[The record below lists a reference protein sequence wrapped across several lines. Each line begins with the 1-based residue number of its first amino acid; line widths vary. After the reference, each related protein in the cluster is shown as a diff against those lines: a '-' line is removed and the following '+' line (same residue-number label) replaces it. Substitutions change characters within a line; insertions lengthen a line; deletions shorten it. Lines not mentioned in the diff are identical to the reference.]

1 MARSRPIF
9 EKVALGFLC
18 LSRLPEPDHR
28 EETLRSRRLLLLTV
42 PSFFVFLQIGPVSA
56 FLWNSQNHRN
66 RCPLLLSVP
75 SFCSCLQLGRVS
87 AFFFNLEKY
96 RNRRPLLLSVPSFC
110 SRLQLGRVS
119 AFLGIPQNYRK
130 RCLLLLSVLS
140 FCSFNESGVSPFSFR
155 CTQKLYII
163 LVFGDFRPVAIYFGG
178 AIDTF
183 LNDFN

>member
-56 FLWNSQNHRN
+56 FLWNSQNYRN

-75 SFCSCLQLGRVS
+75 SFCS
-87 AFFFNLEKY
+87 FYE
-96 RNRRPLLLSVPSFC
+96 SV
-110 SRLQLGRVS
+110 
-119 AFLGIPQNYRK
+119 
-130 RCLLLLSVLS
+130 
-140 FCSFNESGVSPFSFR
+140 VSPFSFYFR
-155 CTQKLYII
+155 KLFELI
-163 LVFGDFRPVAIYFGG
+163 LVFGAIRQVSIFFGG
-178 AIDTF
+178 ASMNSMKIDAFSDPGCSRESPGDRPGAHLALAWCSKAILF
-183 LNDFN
+183 LMILSKN

>member
-56 FLWNSQNHRN
+56 FLWNSQNYRN

-75 SFCSCLQLGRVS
+75 SFCNCLQLGRVS
-87 AFFFNLEKY
+87 AY
-96 RNRRPLLLSVPSFC
+96 
-110 SRLQLGRVS
+110 
-119 AFLGIPQNYRK
+119 LGIPRNYRK
-130 RCLLLLSVLS
+130 RRPLLLSVLS
-140 FCSFNESGVSPFSFR
+140 FCCFLLNRLDKNKKRNF
-155 CTQKLYII
+155 I
-163 LVFGDFRPVAIYFGG
+163 LGNFRPVAIHFGG
-178 AIDTF
+178 SSWKSTRIGAS
-183 LNDFN
+183 

>member
-1 MARSRPIF
+1 MAGLLARSRPIF
-9 EKVALGFLC
+9 EKGAPYLNRLF
-18 LSRLPEPDHR
+18 RLPEPDHR

-56 FLWNSQNHRN
+56 FLWNSQNYRN

-110 SRLQLGRVS
+110 SV
-119 AFLGIPQNYRK
+119 YE
-130 RCLLLLSVLS
+130 SV
-140 FCSFNESGVSPFSFR
+140 VSPFSFYFR
-155 CTQKLYII
+155 KLFELI
-163 LVFGDFRPVAIYFGG
+163 LVFGAIRQVSIFFGG
-178 AIDTF
+178 ASMNSMKIDAF
-183 LNDFN
+183 SDPGRLRESPGDRPGAQHPRSS

>member
-1 MARSRPIF
+1 MARSRLF
-9 EKVALGFLC
+9 LQKVAAC
-18 LSRLPEPDHR
+18 LNRLFCLPEPDVR
-28 EETLRSRRLLLLTV
+28 GTALRSRRLLLLTV
-42 PSFFVFLQIGPVSA
+42 PSFFGFWQIGPVSA

-75 SFCSCLQLGRVS
+75 SFCSC
-87 AFFFNLEKY
+87 
-96 RNRRPLLLSVPSFC
+96 
-110 SRLQLGRVS
+110 LQLGRVS

>member
-1 MARSRPIF
+1 MRVSAALLARSRPIF

-56 FLWNSQNHRN
+56 FLWNSQNYRN

-75 SFCSCLQLGRVS
+75 SFFIVLQLGRVS
-87 AFFFNLEKY
+87 AFLLNLEKY

-110 SRLQLGRVS
+110 S
-119 AFLGIPQNYRK
+119 FYE
-130 RCLLLLSVLS
+130 SV
-140 FCSFNESGVSPFSFR
+140 VSPFSFYFR
-155 CTQKLYII
+155 KL
-163 LVFGDFRPVAIYFGG
+163 F
-178 AIDTF
+178 
-183 LNDFN
+183 

>member
-1 MARSRPIF
+1 MRVSAALLARSRPIF

-42 PSFFVFLQIGPVSA
+42 PSFFVFSQIGPVSA
-56 FLWNSQNHRN
+56 FLWNSRNCLN
-66 RCPLLLSVP
+66 RCPLLPSVP
-75 SFCSCLQLGRVS
+75 SFCSC
-87 AFFFNLEKY
+87 
-96 RNRRPLLLSVPSFC
+96 
-110 SRLQLGRVS
+110 LQLGRVS

-155 CTQKLYII
+155 CTKKLYII
-163 LVFGDFRPVAIYFGG
+163 FVFGDFRPVAIYFGG